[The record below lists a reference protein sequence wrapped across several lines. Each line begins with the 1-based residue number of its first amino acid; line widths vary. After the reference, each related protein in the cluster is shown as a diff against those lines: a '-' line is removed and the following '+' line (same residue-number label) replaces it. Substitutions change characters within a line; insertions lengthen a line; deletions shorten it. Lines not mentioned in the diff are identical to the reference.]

1 MLKPFFTRRWL
12 ALTLLFALIIPS
24 FYELSQ
30 WQWRRLAGRQAY
42 NASIMHN
49 RAQSTGPIASI
60 ITSVGNDRTTD
71 EANQW
76 RNVQLT
82 GTWDVTHQVLVRKK
96 SLESDAGFWVMTPFL
111 DQSGVTVMVNRG
123 WRILDASAVD
133 TPSVT
138 PPPTGTVEVAA
149 RVRMVKARTK
159 ARPND
164 LPTGQVDSVQPR
176 EIVPDANPLLVNAYV
191 EMTASRPVSNGS
203 DLRLIPEPELDEGP
217 HRSYAMQWLAFI
229 VLAIVGY
236 GILAKN
242 EIADYRATQAQE
254 STENSED

>member
-12 ALTLLFALIIPS
+12 ALTLLFALLIPT

-42 NASIMHN
+42 NTTIIHN
-49 RAQSTGPIASI
+49 REQTTGPITSI
-60 ITSVGNDRTTD
+60 ISQSGADRTTD
-71 EANQW
+71 GSNQW

-82 GTWDVTHQVLVRKK
+82 GTWDVAHQVLVRKK
-96 SLESDAGFWVMTPFL
+96 SLESDAGFWVMTPLL
-111 DQSGVTVMVNRG
+111 DQSGVTVLVNRG
-123 WRILDASAVD
+123 WRALDASAVD
-133 TPSVT
+133 TPSVIA
-138 PPPTGTVEVAA
+138 PPTGTIEVAA
-149 RVRMVKARTK
+149 RVRLVKARTK
-159 ARPND
+159 PRPSD
-164 LPTGQVDSVQPR
+164 IPEGQVDSVQPR

-191 EMTASRPVSNGS
+191 EMTASRPVSNGK

-229 VLAIVGY
+229 LLAIVGY

-242 EIADYRATQAQE
+242 ELAEYRASLE
-254 STENSED
+254 ENQDA